1 MASASTSRD
10 KILMSF
16 AAQVGAASRHA
27 QRLLAEAADEDCRL
41 LEFFRL
47 ANALLAHLGQLL
59 RPQMRADQR
68 TLHRGLPSSCQQV
81 LPLLAQLAV
90 APLPARPTLTSATPS
105 SSPAACSRG
114 PSQSS
119 NVNKL
124 RFDMELTVRCFDA
137 GGPARPAMP
146 TIRQHARTTTT
157 TATDAT
163 AASSC
168 PLRIVMPPATTSLV
182 SATTHCSQRS
192 AWMCRSYWLR
202 QQRLSFPSRS
212 VMSDAAVAAD
222 LPLQSCG
229 VVHVASGPDAAR
241 IVELNDNKR
250 RWVSATMMKLR
261 HDQDPQGVRLLDV
274 YKSFR
279 ETLGGSSDEVTREI
293 QSIIEKEF
301 HAVKNG
307 VECLSV
313 SGSRPLPLCTVF
325 LPACAGSR
333 VLAFARCS
341 LFRSLARQRIVL
353 KTQ

>member
-90 APLPARPTLTSATPS
+90 APLPARPTPTSAIPS
-105 SSPAACSRG
+105 SSLAACSKGAFTEFERQEGARRHGTYGAMLRRRRTGVAGHAYRRAACTNDHNHGDLCYSGFFLPAADRDAVSRYVFDVSYYVLLAALRLDG
-114 PSQSS
+114 P
-119 NVNKL
+119 VL
-124 RFDMELTVRCFDA
+124 
-137 GGPARPAMP
+137 
-146 TIRQHARTTTT
+146 
-157 TATDAT
+157 
-163 AASSC
+163 
-168 PLRIVMPPATTSLV
+168 PAT
-182 SATTHCSQRS
+182 SA
-192 AWMCRSYWLR
+192 AIVL
-202 QQRLSFPSRS
+202 PPRS

-250 RWVSATMMKLR
+250 RWVSATMMNLL
-261 HDQDPQGVRLLDV
+261 HDHGPQGVMFSDV
-274 YKSFR
+274 YKLFK
-279 ETLGGSSDEVTREI
+279 EAFGDLSDEVTREI
-293 QSIIEKEF
+293 RSIIEQEF
-301 HAVKNG
+301 
-307 VECLSV
+307 
-313 SGSRPLPLCTVF
+313 LC
-325 LPACAGSR
+325 SE
-333 VLAFARCS
+333 
-341 LFRSLARQRIVL
+341 
-353 KTQ
+353 